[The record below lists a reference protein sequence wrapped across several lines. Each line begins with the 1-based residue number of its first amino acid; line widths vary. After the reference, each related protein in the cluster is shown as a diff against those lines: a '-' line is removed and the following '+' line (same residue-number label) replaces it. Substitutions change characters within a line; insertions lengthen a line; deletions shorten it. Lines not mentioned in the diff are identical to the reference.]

1 LDRVVR
7 IVAAA
12 LGRRAR
18 FADRRALCAGI
29 PCAARAGRRDRAVR
43 IRDRLPVARARA
55 RGHRPLRG
63 RARRSAREGRRA
75 MTARR
80 RDPSKALLDGFLTLL
95 VVLVIQV
102 AWWVTDHVSYTS
114 AVERRIEA
122 LYSAD
127 ATVVGELLRGRVPP
141 ALDTLMPHL
150 DIGSSD
156 ARVKPD
162 ALAELARDTAARKNR
177 YIWEG
182 AFFLVVLIG
191 GMGVLSRAI
200 LHDRE
205 LRRRQ
210 QNFLA

>member
-1 LDRVVR
+1 AVRKPDRDDGGARDLADAARAGRLEAARCARRIPRVADRAGARERAGARNVGPPRLDVLDRVVR

-43 IRDRLPVARARA
+43 VRDRLSVARARA

-63 RARRSAREGRRA
+63 RARRSARVGRRA
-75 MTARR
+75 MTALR
-80 RDPSKALLDGFLTLL
+80 RDPSKALLVGFLTLL

-127 ATVVGELLRGRVPP
+127 ATVVGELLRG
-141 ALDTLMPHL
+141 
-150 DIGSSD
+150 
-156 ARVKPD
+156 
-162 ALAELARDTAARKNR
+162 
-177 YIWEG
+177 
-182 AFFLVVLIG
+182 
-191 GMGVLSRAI
+191 
-200 LHDRE
+200 
-205 LRRRQ
+205 
-210 QNFLA
+210 